1 MIIWAVIAVLIVFVD
16 QISKYLVVQNIGP
29 YDIIDVI
36 PGAFEFVYVKNT
48 GAAFSILENMTWL
61 LGLISVAF
69 CIFVVIFVIKKRPTS
84 KVFLFSLSLL
94 LGGALGNGI
103 DRIFRKFVVDFI
115 KTSFIDF
122 PVFNVADIAITV
134 GAVILIIYVMKT
146 DSKDAQKQGEE

>member
-1 MIIWAVIAVLIVFVD
+1 MIIWAVIVVLIVLAD
-16 QISKYLVVQNIGP
+16 QMSKYLVVQNIGP

-36 PGAFEFVYVKNT
+36 PGLFEFVYVKNT

-61 LGLISVAF
+61 LGLISVVF
-69 CIFVVIFVIKKRPTS
+69 CVFVIIFIIKKRPTN
-84 KVFLFSLSLL
+84 KVLLASLSLL

-122 PVFNVADIAITV
+122 PVFNVADIAITI
-134 GAVILIIYVMKT
+134 GAAILIIYVMKT
-146 DSKDAQKQGEE
+146 DAKEVQKQGEE